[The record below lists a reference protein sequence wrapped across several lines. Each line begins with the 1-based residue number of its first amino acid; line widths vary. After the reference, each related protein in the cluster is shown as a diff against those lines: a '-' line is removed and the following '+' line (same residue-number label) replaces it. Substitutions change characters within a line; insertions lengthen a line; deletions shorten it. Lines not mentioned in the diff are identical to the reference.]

1 MPDANSKQL
10 LLFFFFSAGCQLCM
24 GHAVDKDLLTLV
36 QQNVKD
42 LINDYNNINAVLAL
56 QSKQLANVKDA
67 LVQQQKERQEAEM
80 TRREEIYRILK
91 RLLSFKKFV
100 KESLLMKFQAL
111 EGGLSKTDSKVEN
124 LEQGLAELKNKVEQL
139 GQEDKGRRTMDVK
152 AG

>member
-1 MPDANSKQL
+1 
-10 LLFFFFSAGCQLCM
+10 M

-36 QQNVKD
+36 QQNLKD

-56 QSKQLANVKDA
+56 QSKQLANVEDKVTVLDDRLDA

-80 TRREEIYRILK
+80 TRREEIDRILK
-91 RLLSFKKFV
+91 RLLSFEKFV
-100 KESLLMKFQAL
+100 NESLLMKFQAL

-124 LEQGLAELKNKVEQL
+124 LEQGLAEVENKVEQL
-139 GQEDKGRRTMDVK
+139 GQEVKGRRTMDVK